1 MYVYVTIFLP
11 AAIVNWY
18 LSLVMVGLNWRSHG
32 ARNLFACLLLSLSA
46 YTISVLVPS
55 FHIGVLANILIPLFV
70 IKALCHYSW
79 KSSLIVS
86 LFYSTLILAKEEFF
100 IFFLDV
106 FSIVSTDSLMEY
118 AYSLEKIA
126 RIHILF
132 CLLTLFVGLVFS
144 FLNLSL
150 SRWIHNQH
158 HAYRRLAENICIL
171 LLIMLLTILCANAK
185 FMQIDLELYR
195 AVSFVVFVILITG
208 VSLIVSF
215 AKKMENQSVTLVE
228 TVYLDN
234 MHNLLNLVRSQ
245 RHDHINHIYVL
256 SHLLQAKKFEEA
268 TEYLGEYC
276 SEIRLVQNLLNINHL
291 PLACLLQSKAEIAIQ
306 SCIQIEFDIRTVIP
320 KINMKSYELIQVIGN
335 LLDNAIEEEKRA
347 VSERRYLKFS
357 VEQMQHTML
366 VFKVNNA
373 NSYIPAEMR
382 EAIFQEGCS
391 SKENHAGIGLAIVKK
406 LTLKYQGH
414 VEVES
419 TKHEG
424 TTFYIFLPVAL

>member
-1 MYVYVTIFLP
+1 MYAYVAIFLP
-11 AAIVNWY
+11 AAIFNWY
-18 LSLVMVGLNWRSHG
+18 LSLVMVGLKWRSHS
-32 ARNLFACLLLSLSA
+32 ARNLLACLLLSLSA
-46 YTISVLVPS
+46 YAISEMVPS
-55 FHIGVLANILIPLFV
+55 FHIGLLANILLPLFV

-79 KSSLIVS
+79 KGSLIVS
-86 LFYSTLILAKEEFF
+86 LFFSALILAKEEFF
-100 IFFLDV
+100 IFLLDV
-106 FSIVSTDSLMEY
+106 FSIVSIDSLMEHTY
-118 AYSLEKIA
+118 RLEETV

-132 CLLTLFVGLVFS
+132 CIFILFMGLVFS

-150 SRWIHNQH
+150 SRWIHHQH
-158 HAYRRLAENICIL
+158 HAYRRLTENICIL
-171 LLIMLLTILCANAK
+171 LLVMLLTILCANTK

-195 AVSFVVFVILITG
+195 AVSFVVFVIVITG
-208 VSLIVSF
+208 ISLIVSF
-215 AKKMENQSVTLVE
+215 AKKMEKQSMTLVE

-234 MHNLLNLVRSQ
+234 MKNLLNLVRSQ

-335 LLDNAIEEEKRA
+335 LLDNAIEEEKKA

-357 VEQMQHTML
+357 VERMQHAML

-373 NSYIPAEMR
+373 NSYIPEEIR

-406 LTLKYQGH
+406 LALKYQGH
-414 VEVES
+414 VDVES

-424 TTFYIFLPVAL
+424 TTFYVFLPVAL